1 MLSWRMELHQSHF
14 GMLAGK
20 LTRLDATHLML
31 IVPKIELFELWLQ
44 PRATATIK

>member
-1 MLSWRMELHQSHF
+1 MLT
-14 GMLAGK
+14 GK
-20 LTRLDATHLML
+20 LTRVDATHLML